1 MPRKAKIKSNN
12 QVERGNLETPF
23 VSDFLGSVWFLCI
36 ILILIILYIIWNAGF
51 IPWLHPFDPSPFN
64 ILDTIL
70 SVFAIILS
78 ITVLIS
84 QKRQRQMEKVRE
96 QVEFEVN
103 VRAETEITKILEM
116 LEQVQQKLGINTAD
130 EDMEQMKKKLDIRK
144 LHERIKKS
152 D

>member
-1 MPRKAKIKSNN
+1 
-12 QVERGNLETPF
+12 
-23 VSDFLGSVWFLCI
+23 
-36 ILILIILYIIWNAGF
+36 
-51 IPWLHPFDPSPFN
+51 
-64 ILDTIL
+64 
-70 SVFAIILS
+70 
-78 ITVLIS
+78 
-84 QKRQRQMEKVRE
+84 MEKVRE

-130 EDMEQMKKKLDIRK
+130 EDLEQMKKKLDIRK